1 MQIPS
6 VVGVGRTQN
15 MAPLTW
21 DRPTP
26 PPPAAPFDDAS
37 WTDDHEAV
45 DFGEG
50 AAPLITT
57 ATYDL
62 RPKFTGRS
70 APMQQLQQLVDRA
83 FAVGSLGVA
92 VVVADPGMGK
102 SRIMAE
108 LIARER
114 AANPTLMVL
123 SGVADE
129 HVAADRP
136 R

>member
-1 MQIPS
+1 
-6 VVGVGRTQN
+6 

-26 PPPAAPFDDAS
+26 PPPTTPFDEGA
-37 WTDDHEAV
+37 WTDEHESV

-50 AAPLITT
+50 AETLITT

-83 FAVGSLGVA
+83 FAVRGRGKHPGEPGTPTVTGIKCSFDCHRASWHSLSCYLG
-92 VVVADPGMGK
+92 
-102 SRIMAE
+102 
-108 LIARER
+108 
-114 AANPTLMVL
+114 L
-123 SGVADE
+123 SAT
-129 HVAADRP
+129 
-136 R
+136 

>member
-26 PPPAAPFDDAS
+26 PPPTTPFD
-37 WTDDHEAV
+37 
-45 DFGEG
+45 EG
-50 AAPLITT
+50 AETLITT

-83 FAVGSLGVA
+83 FAVGSLAFA

-108 LIARER
+108 VIARGR
-114 AANPTLMVL
+114 GTNP
-123 SGVADE
+123 
-129 HVAADRP
+129 
-136 R
+136 